1 MDDLKTLIFRTDR
14 IGDFIISC
22 PFILAYKEKYHN
34 NKIIVISS
42 EYNFNYIKNFSFVN
56 KIFPLKKEN
65 KFIKKLFVLVKMII
79 LLRGMNFSNI
89 IVLDGKKRSFFIS
102 LFLKGNKSILLQSKG
117 LELLSKIFNYK
128 SVINYELQN
137 QLKNFSF
144 LAGKLNFN
152 IDLKNIDIYKD
163 YHFDDIFK
171 FDKKFLLIHLDEKWY
186 QKYYY
191 KDFTDINPNK
201 NELDILIKKILS
213 TLNGSH
219 DVIITTGSKELDI
232 INQYIF
238 YFKKFS
244 SNIYTKQINNN
255 SIKVIK
261 NLTFKDLE
269 FIVKNSSFLICCEG
283 GVSHVSNGFNVKTL
297 AFYEKN
303 RLQHTKYWTGHMEN
317 LVLYERKNMKNII
330 NDEEFYKIIKQ
341 NL

>member
-1 MDDLKTLIFRTDR
+1 MDDVKTLIFRTDR

-22 PFILAYKEKYHN
+22 PFILAYKQKFQDS
-34 NKIIVISS
+34 KIIVISS
-42 EYNFNYIKNFSFVN
+42 EYNFNYIKNFKFVN
-56 KIFPLKKEN
+56 KIFPLRNET
-65 KFIKKLFVLVKMII
+65 KFFRKLFVLVKMII
-79 LLRGMNFSNI
+79 LLRSMNFSNI

-117 LELLSKIFNYK
+117 LEFLSKIFKYK

-137 QLKNFSF
+137 QLKNFSY

-163 YHFDDIFK
+163 YNFEEIIK
-171 FDKKFLLIHLDEKWY
+171 FDKKYLLIHLDEKWY

-201 NELDILIKKILS
+201 YEIENLIKNLLS

-219 DVIITTGSKELDI
+219 DITITTGAKELDV
-232 INQYIF
+232 INQYLVDFTQPKKNIF
-238 YFKKFS
+238 TKK
-244 SNIYTKQINNN
+244 INTNT
-255 SIKVIK
+255 VTVLK
-261 NLTFKDLE
+261 NLSFKDLE

-303 RLQHTKYWTGHMEN
+303 RIQHTKYWTGHMEN
-317 LVLYERKNMKNII
+317 LVLYERKNMQNIVD
-330 NDEEFYKIIKQ
+330 DENFYKIIKA